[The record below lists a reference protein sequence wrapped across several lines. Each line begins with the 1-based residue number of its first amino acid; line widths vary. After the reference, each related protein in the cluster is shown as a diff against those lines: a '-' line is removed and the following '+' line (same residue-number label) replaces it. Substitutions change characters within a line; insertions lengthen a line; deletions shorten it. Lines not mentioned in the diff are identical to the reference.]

1 VGNARVLDLAD
12 CTEFRQTLEA
22 RPPRC
27 VHGTVV
33 LLAALLGTAVLWA
46 ALTKVD
52 LVVRAGG
59 RVRPVSATRKVSL
72 PAREGSAATVGC
84 RVLAVT
90 AREGDEVRGGDELLR
105 LDTERLDL
113 EVARR
118 KRTIQA
124 GAEELAKL
132 VRLEELS
139 AKQFEVARARAQAE
153 LDQALAEVGRE
164 KARQASDVRQ
174 ARGELEDAARKE
186 RVLRR
191 LAEDRAVA
199 RAELDEA
206 TARVHEAREKLQKAR
221 LPVDEGRVAILRQA
235 LAQVGQEDA
244 VKREELTLRRGL
256 KQAEVEA
263 ARVDLANLEAERRQA
278 VLRAPVDGV
287 VTTGDVKAGDFL
299 EPGKAVLE
307 IAEQKGFRFEVSVP
321 SEEMAHV
328 RVGMPVRVKLNAYDY
343 QKYGTLTG
351 TVCFISPDSGV
362 AEGQRTAAYLVRM
375 ELRGDEVGRGEYRGR
390 VKLGLTGQAEI
401 VTGHERLLTLLL
413 KKIRQS
419 ISLG

>member
-1 VGNARVLDLAD
+1 VANARVLDLAD

-33 LLAALLGTAVLWA
+33 LLAALLGAALLWA

-59 RVRPVSATRKVSL
+59 RVRPASATRKVSL

-90 AREGDEVRGGDELLR
+90 AREGDEVRQGDELVR
-105 LDTERLDL
+105 LDTERLDV

-124 GAEELAKL
+124 GAEELTKL

-139 AKQFEVARARAQAE
+139 VKQFEVARARAQAE
-153 LDQALAEVGRE
+153 LDQALAEVERE

-174 ARGELEDAARKE
+174 ARGELEDATRKE

-206 TARVHEAREKLQKAR
+206 AARLHEAREKLQKAR

-263 ARVDLANLEAERRQA
+263 ARVELANLEAERTQA

-287 VTTGDVKAGDFL
+287 VTAGDVKAGDFL
-299 EPGKAVLE
+299 EPGKVVLE
-307 IAEQKGFRFEVSVP
+307 IAERKGFRFEVSVP

-328 RVGMPVRVKLNAYDY
+328 RVGMPVRVKLDAYDY

-362 AEGQRTAAYLVRM
+362 AEGQRTATYVVKVQVN
-375 ELRGDEVGRGEYRGR
+375 GDEVGRGEQRGR

-401 VTGHERLLTLLL
+401 VTGHERLLALLL